1 MSKCVLDLGTSI
13 VARTLVACC
22 LRWSESTAKLL
33 IWPPGTKTGKCR
45 ATMFAFL
52 SVDTAERRR
61 WDETWYSQRYL
72 PARFVHIDDGLAF
85 LGFPR
90 DLERSRPGPRAD
102 LAALNGD
109 HKNLRS
115 QASFFVRARINT
127 EGAQLFGQQHG
138 PLEDVLGR
146 SRVDRVAVFTGAGPS
161 IFGLLAQLYPGHPWR
176 ARAAAARKIGSWLPS
191 LALPKHRRFA
201 S

>member
-33 IWPPGTKTGKCR
+33 IWPPGTETGKCR

-61 WDETWYSQRYL
+61 WDETWYSRVICR
-72 PARFVHIDDGLAF
+72 PASFTLTTAWRFLAF
-85 LGFPR
+85 PAY
-90 DLERSRPGPRAD
+90 LERSRPGPRAD
-102 LAALNGD
+102 SAALNGD

-115 QASFFVRARINT
+115 
-127 EGAQLFGQQHG
+127 
-138 PLEDVLGR
+138 
-146 SRVDRVAVFTGAGPS
+146 
-161 IFGLLAQLYPGHPWR
+161 
-176 ARAAAARKIGSWLPS
+176 
-191 LALPKHRRFA
+191 
-201 S
+201 